1 LPKSLNFYFGTVVFF
16 LGVLMAA
23 VGVANVIAQRLDFM
37 VLTALIIGLV
47 LIAIGFV
54 VSKGKRTHDMV

>member
-1 LPKSLNFYFGTVVFF
+1 
-16 LGVLMAA
+16 MAA

-54 VSKGKRTHDMV
+54 VSKGKSTRDMV

>member
-1 LPKSLNFYFGTVVFF
+1 MPKSLNFYFGTVVFF

-37 VLTALIIGLV
+37 VLMTLIIGLL
-47 LIAIGFV
+47 LIAIGYV
-54 VSKGKRTHDMV
+54 VSKGKSAHHMS

>member
-1 LPKSLNFYFGTVVFF
+1 MPKSLNFYFGTVVFF

-54 VSKGKRTHDMV
+54 VSKGKSTGDMV

>member
-54 VSKGKRTHDMV
+54 VSKGKSTRDMV

>member
-1 LPKSLNFYFGTVVFF
+1 LPKGLNFYFGTVVFF

-37 VLTALIIGLV
+37 VLMALIIGLV
-47 LIAIGFV
+47 LIAIGYV
-54 VSKGKRTHDMV
+54 VSKGKSAREIV

>member
-1 LPKSLNFYFGTVVFF
+1 MPKSLNFYFGTVVFF

-23 VGVANVIAQRLDFM
+23 VGVANVIAQRFDFM

-54 VSKGKRTHDMV
+54 VSKGKSTRDMV

>member
-1 LPKSLNFYFGTVVFF
+1 LPKNLNFYFGTVVFF

-37 VLTALIIGLV
+37 VLMALIIGLV
-47 LIAIGFV
+47 LIAIGYV
-54 VSKGKRTHDMV
+54 VSKGKSPREIV

>member
-1 LPKSLNFYFGTVVFF
+1 MPKSLNFYFGTVVFF

>member
-37 VLTALIIGLV
+37 VLSALIIGLV

-54 VSKGKRTHDMV
+54 VSKGKSTRDMV

>member
-1 LPKSLNFYFGTVVFF
+1 LPKGLNFYFGTVVFF

-54 VSKGKRTHDMV
+54 VSKGKSTRDMV

>member
-1 LPKSLNFYFGTVVFF
+1 MPKSLNFYFGTVVFF

-54 VSKGKRTHDMV
+54 VSKGKSAREIV

>member
-1 LPKSLNFYFGTVVFF
+1 MPKSLNFYFGTVVFF

-54 VSKGKRTHDMV
+54 VSKGKSTRDMV